1 LHPGGPIPGRV
12 ARGRLID
19 EWPGAARTRVH
30 QVARLL
36 IGNSLRKVAARWRWL
51 QHLLWLTEAVFFALF
66 LGVCRVLPA
75 DTATAFGR
83 NLLRWIGPRQA
94 KQRIVRRNL
103 QLAFPEKSEQE
114 IESLARGVWGGAGSL
129 LAEYS
134 HVGEICEA
142 ADDPRIECVFAGEV
156 PEFHD
161 HSTPKVFVSAHLG
174 NWEFIAAALIRHGVP
189 LTAIYT
195 PMQNPWLE
203 RLLARCRRPLGCR
216 LVARDESMRPLIR
229 ELNEGRSIGLLMDQ
243 RVDSGRPIPMFGI
256 DKWTTL
262 VPARLALKH
271 GCPIIPARTE
281 RLQGARFR
289 VTIYPPVMADD
300 PGASQVEQAEQI
312 TMKINGL
319 FEGWIRERPE
329 DWFCTKRRFPKDAVP
344 PTRTQPPAETSAQ
357 D

>member
-1 LHPGGPIPGRV
+1 
-12 ARGRLID
+12 
-19 EWPGAARTRVH
+19 
-30 QVARLL
+30 VARLL

-51 QHLLWLTEAVFFALF
+51 QHLLWLMEAAFFALF

-75 DTATAFGR
+75 DRATAFGR
-83 NLLRWIGPRQA
+83 NLLQWIGPRQA

-103 QLAFPEKSEQE
+103 QLAFPGRSEQE
-114 IESLARGVWGGAGSL
+114 IESLARAIWGGAGSL

-142 ADDPRIECVFAGEV
+142 AADPRIECVFAGEI

-174 NWEFIAAALIRHGVP
+174 NWEFIAAALIRYGVP

-203 RLLARCRRPLGCR
+203 RLLALCRRPLGCR

-262 VPARLALKH
+262 VPARLARAEARLPDHPGPDGASAGRPVSGHDLSPGH
-271 GCPIIPARTE
+271 GGRSGSEPDRASRANHSE
-281 RLQGARFR
+281 NQR
-289 VTIYPPVMADD
+289 PVRGVD
-300 PGASQVEQAEQI
+300 PGAAGRLVLHQAPVPEGRRADAAGLIPLAPTIPSRRRWGGPWQI
-312 TMKINGL
+312 RAI
-319 FEGWIRERPE
+319 
-329 DWFCTKRRFPKDAVP
+329 
-344 PTRTQPPAETSAQ
+344 
-357 D
+357 